1 MRALLAPALLWTS
14 AIGCGLMAGV
24 YFAFSAFIMTS
35 LGRIAPAA
43 GMAAMN
49 ATIVDIVKSPFIP
62 VFMLTTL
69 TAASLAVLGIMRWG
83 QPGSALMVM
92 GGVVY
97 VLGMFVVTMAVNQPM
112 NQALLGIDPASPA
125 GCRLLVALRDRMDDV
140 EPCPHRRE
148 HHRDGDVYRC
158 PHRKVMRSFPIALS
172 AAYRLKSDTLPKAVS
187 GTAWSLPMLA
197 DKHIQDSPAR
207 RAAMRSMSA
216 RAAGVCPRWDG

>member
-69 TAASLAVLGIMRWG
+69 TAASLAVLGILRWG
-83 QPGSALMVM
+83 QPGSALMAM

-112 NQALLGIDPASPA
+112 NQALLGIDPASPQ
-125 GCRLLVALRDRMDDV
+125 GVAYWSRYVTEWTMWNHVRT
-140 EPCPHRRE
+140 
-148 HHRDGDVYRC
+148 
-158 PHRKVMRSFPIALS
+158 IAS
-172 AAYRLKSDTLPKAVS
+172 TIAMGMFIAALTVR
-187 GTAWSLPMLA
+187 
-197 DKHIQDSPAR
+197 
-207 RAAMRSMSA
+207 
-216 RAAGVCPRWDG
+216 